1 MALGF
6 GPCLQ
11 TLRIRNR
18 CVQRQFLK
26 SLTPGG
32 VPNGHPSP
40 RNPWFHAASKFCVVD
55 SECRWATEQAVNYS
69 LLWRKYPRLAG
80 RRNCGKNELSDYI
93 HRSLR
98 REKLGKMYAATI
110 YIGRMRVRLNKKKK
124 HRSPRSENPLFFQ
137 SDAGNWNSRYLGSYL
152 VSLLPGI
159 F

>member
-18 CVQRQFLK
+18 CAQRQFLK

-55 SECRWATEQAVNYS
+55 SECRWATEQALNYS

-80 RRNCGKNELSDYI
+80 RRNCGNIEWSDYI

-110 YIGRMRVRLNKKKK
+110 NIGRMRVRLNKKKNIARHAAK
-124 HRSPRSENPLFFQ
+124 TLCFFNLMPAIGTP
-137 SDAGNWNSRYLGSYL
+137 DT
-152 VSLLPGI
+152 
-159 F
+159 